1 VHQEAAPL
9 RHCIVPTLLPFLLT
23 ARPLCYTPH
32 AIQFTMKVGLV
43 SDTHGVFDPELS
55 RVFQGLKHILHAGDV
70 GSHGGSAAVLAAI
83 SQGSAV
89 TVTAVRGNVDDDPEA
104 MELLP
109 DTAVLHIAGWVLL
122 IVHILESTEAA
133 AAMEQHEPDIVISGH
148 SHKWKVETVEAT
160 AGRRQLRINPG
171 SAGPGRFKL
180 GRSVAL
186 LTLPDRG
193 EAGEVPADSCADLS
207 AHCPKN
213 LAQTAP
219 PLQLLGN
226 FLVQCRQRH
235 LALCSAHGSGS

>member
-1 VHQEAAPL
+1 
-9 RHCIVPTLLPFLLT
+9 
-23 ARPLCYTPH
+23 
-32 AIQFTMKVGLV
+32 MKVGLV

-55 RVFQGLKHILHAGDV
+55 RVFQGVKHILHAGDV

-89 TVTAVRGNVDDDPEA
+89 TVSAVRGNVDDDPEA
-104 MELLP
+104 IELLP

-148 SHKWKVETVEAT
+148 SHKWKVDTVEAT
-160 AGRRQLRINPG
+160 AGKRQLRINPG

-186 LTLPDRG
+186 LTLPDRDSG
-193 EAGEVPADSCADLS
+193 TWPSVQRMDLAAKAPAKLPEACRGKRSCQ
-207 AHCPKN
+207 PR
-213 LAQTAP
+213 
-219 PLQLLGN
+219 LQLQQN
-226 FLVQCRQRH
+226 QQQSQH
-235 LALCSAHGSGS
+235 LPPGARARRGGLQSGSKRQKCEV